1 MSGKQKKRIDYI
13 NFMNIYAC
21 FSVVCMHCSGSVFE
35 YGNIESRLFLLSLFV
50 QTLAHSAI
58 PVFFMITGTTLLEYR
73 KKYDTK
79 TFFKK
84 RFMRTVIPF
93 VFWSLFYLLR
103 PVWMEGTP
111 FPKAEDFRNAL
122 LNNQATN
129 IFWFFYT
136 LFAIYLCIPIFSL
149 IAKKENFRIVEYICL
164 LSFLGT
170 AVYPVV
176 TRFLFP
182 VYGEIVPP
190 FVTGNMGYVFLGW
203 LICHE
208 NYSKR
213 KRTAIYIAGIAGA
226 LLLFFGTWYLAVRE
240 GYTDEFFM
248 GYSSLA
254 CYPMSAA
261 VMLFGKH
268 VKWERIYRLI
278 PQTVVMKI
286 ASAGLGIYV
295 VHLFFIMVGE
305 KIHIFGVHVMY
316 FTVIMPFLIYGI
328 SLAVV
333 LLLKKIP
340 VIRKI
345 VP

>member
-1 MSGKQKKRIDYI
+1 MSGEQKKRIDYI
-13 NFMNIYAC
+13 DFMNIYAC

-35 YGNIESRLFLLSLFV
+35 YGNIEPRLFLLSLFV
-50 QTLAHSAI
+50 QTLAHAAI

-84 RFMRTVIPF
+84 RFVRTGIPF

-103 PVWMEGTP
+103 PVWMEGAP
-111 FPKAEDFRNAL
+111 FPAAEDFRNAI

-149 IAKKENFRIVEYICL
+149 IAKKENFKIIEYLCL

-170 AVYPVV
+170 AVYPVI
-176 TRFLFP
+176 TRFFFP
-182 VYGEIVPP
+182 VYGEIVPS

-203 LICHE
+203 LIYHE
-208 NYSKR
+208 DYSKR
-213 KRTAIYIAGIAGA
+213 KRMTIYSAGILGA
-226 LLLFFGTWYLAVRE
+226 LLLFFGTWYLSAQN

-268 VKWERIYRLI
+268 VKWERFYRLI
-278 PQTVVMKI
+278 PQQAVTKV

-295 VHLFFIMVGE
+295 VHMFFITVSE
-305 KIHIFGVHVMY
+305 RSTVLVTHPMY
-316 FTVIMPFLIYGI
+316 FTVIMPFVIYGI
-328 SLAVV
+328 SLAVILV
-333 LLLKKIP
+333 LQKIP
-340 VIRKI
+340 VIGRL

>member
-1 MSGKQKKRIDYI
+1 MSGEQKKRIDYI
-13 NFMNIYAC
+13 DFMNIYAC

-50 QTLAHSAI
+50 QTLAHAAI

-84 RFMRTVIPF
+84 RFMRTVVPF

-103 PVWMEGTP
+103 PVWMEGTS
-111 FPKAEDFRNAL
+111 FPTAEDFRNAL
-122 LNNQATN
+122 LNNGATG

-164 LSFLGT
+164 LSFLAT
-170 AVYPVV
+170 AVYPVI
-176 TRFLFP
+176 TRFCFP

-190 FVTGNMGYVFLGW
+190 FVTGNMGYVFWGW
-203 LICHE
+203 LIYHE
-208 NYSKR
+208 NFSRR
-213 KRTAIYIAGIAGA
+213 KRMGIYIAGILGA
-226 LLLFFGTWYLAVRE
+226 LLLFFGTWYLSAE
-240 GYTDEFFM
+240 MGATDDFLM
-248 GYSSLA
+248 GYSSIA
-254 CYPMSAA
+254 CYPMSIA

-268 VKWERIYRLI
+268 IRWERVYKII
-278 PQTVVMKI
+278 PASTVAKI

-295 VHLFFIMVGE
+295 VHMFWITVSERVPVLT
-305 KIHIFGVHVMY
+305 IHPMY
-316 FTVIMPFLIYGI
+316 FTVIMPFVIY
-328 SLAVV
+328 AVSFVTV
-333 LLLKKIP
+333 LVLQKIPILKKIIP
-340 VIRKI
+340 
-345 VP
+345 